1 MSYKSACGKR
11 IVSPQIACLQC
22 ARVAS
27 QSDYSAGMRN
37 NRFPAMGKST
47 ALAGK
52 IIYTCEMVSGKGGAV
67 ING

>member
-52 IIYTCEMVSGKGGAV
+52 ISQH
-67 ING
+67 